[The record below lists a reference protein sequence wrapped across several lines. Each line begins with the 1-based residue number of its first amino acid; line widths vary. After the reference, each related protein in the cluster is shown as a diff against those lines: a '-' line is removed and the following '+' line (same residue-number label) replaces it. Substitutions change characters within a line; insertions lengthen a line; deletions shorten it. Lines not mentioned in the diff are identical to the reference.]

1 MRKHIRQLFAAANGS
16 YCFLLTLLFSAG
28 AVVAAPLTWPI
39 QIKESKVYDDGGTR
53 AYIAI
58 DSKNQPFVFCLDRR
72 LMTSTPDAFYLSVSH
87 PHEKGA
93 ALLMKGSRAEKEFVN
108 KVKSSLH
115 AQFGL
120 NREKEILKRYREKD
134 RGLSELE
141 IGIGVLLSKIGE
153 R

>member
-1 MRKHIRQLFAAANGS
+1 MNMKGFG
-16 YCFLLTLLFSAG
+16 FLLTLLFSAG
-28 AVVAAPLTWPI
+28 AVVAAPLAWPI

-72 LMTSTPDAFYLSVSH
+72 LMTSTRDAFYLSVPH
-87 PHEKGA
+87 PSGKGA
-93 ALLMKGSRAEKEFVN
+93 KLLTKGSRAEREFVIQL
-108 KVKSSLH
+108 KSSLDS
-115 AQFGL
+115 QFGL
-120 NREKEILKRYREKD
+120 NREKETLKKYREKD